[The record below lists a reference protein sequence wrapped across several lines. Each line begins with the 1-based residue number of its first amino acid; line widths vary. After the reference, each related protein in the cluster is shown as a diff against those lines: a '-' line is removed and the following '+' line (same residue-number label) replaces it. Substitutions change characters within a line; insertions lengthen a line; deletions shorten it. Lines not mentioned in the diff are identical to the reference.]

1 MDDPRIPPTDAD
13 AAPFFAGCR
22 EGVLRIQQCAQT
34 GRLIFPPRPMSPFA
48 PHVPPTW
55 TTVSGRGSIWSFV
68 VPHPPLL
75 PPFQE
80 LAPYVVIAVALDEDP
95 CVRLIGNLVAHA
107 GDPIDQIS
115 PDAVRIGA
123 RVRAVFEAI
132 DANISLPRWVL
143 DGA

>member
-1 MDDPRIPPTDAD
+1 MEHPQIPPIDAD

-22 EGVLRIQQCAQT
+22 AGVLRIQQCAET
-34 GRLIFPPRPMSPFA
+34 GRLIFPPRPISPWA

-55 TTVSGRGSIWSFV
+55 ATVSGRGTIWSFV

-95 CVRLIGNLVAHA
+95 CVRLIGNLVARA
-107 GDPIDQIS
+107 GAPINQIG

-123 RVRAVFEAI
+123 RVRAVFERI
-132 DANISLPRWVL
+132 DETVTLPRWQL
-143 DGA
+143 E